1 MFTVVV
7 RDSMLNSLVG
17 LPSVAVAT
25 HASLHSN
32 IPDASGSNELS
43 GGSPA
48 YARKPISFNPA
59 SGGRLIKA
67 TSPAVQFDVPAGSTV
82 AFVGLWTSPVGG
94 TFLGYAPLGSDA
106 PNVGV
111 LTASSDKVYAPG
123 YGMSLND
130 RVLIM
135 PFTGMSTPPGLPPGI
150 YYCDPA
156 GADEF
161 KLRAVL
167 GGPTIDA
174 AADGPVVFQRI
185 RVDTLSSQGN
195 IAVQNL
201 VLGLDG

>member
-17 LPSVAVAT
+17 LPAVAVAT

-32 IPDASGSNELS
+32 IPDASGSNELI

-48 YARKPISFNPA
+48 YARKPINFNPA
-59 SGGRLIKA
+59 SGGRLYKA
-67 TSPAVQFDVPAGSTV
+67 ASPAVQFDVPAGSSV
-82 AFVGLWTSPVGG
+82 AFVGLWSSPTGG
-94 TFLGYAPLGSDA
+94 AFLGYAPIGSDA

-123 YGMSLND
+123 YAMNAND

-156 GADEF
+156 GASEF

-174 AADGPVVFQRI
+174 SADGPVVFQRI
-185 RVDTLSSQGN
+185 RVDTFSAQGTLA
-195 IAVQNL
+195 IANL